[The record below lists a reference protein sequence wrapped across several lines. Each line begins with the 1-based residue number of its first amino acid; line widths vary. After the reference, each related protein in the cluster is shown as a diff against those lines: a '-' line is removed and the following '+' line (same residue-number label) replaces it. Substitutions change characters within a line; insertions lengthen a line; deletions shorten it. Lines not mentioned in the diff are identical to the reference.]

1 MKKEKTNNIIE
12 FFMKKVK
19 KHGFWG
25 LLVRKNTGVSSLSF
39 FLIAVTL
46 AGLGLLA
53 LVAFV
58 MIWEVVHNNTIT
70 SDLSGWATFI
80 GSISALFASAGIT
93 KGWSNWSENK
103 FNANKNNQETE
114 EPTSDDDID

>member
-1 MKKEKTNNIIE
+1 
-12 FFMKKVK
+12 MKKVK
-19 KHGFWG
+19 KRGFWG